1 MIEINGKTIETDP
14 EGYLANL
21 EDWTEDVA
29 KVLSAQDELELTENH
44 WKVLN
49 WIRAYYEEN
58 STAPNLRVMTKAIGN
73 DLGEEYSDKKYLFDL
88 FPYGPAKQAAR
99 YAGMPKPTGC
109 V

>member
-1 MIEINGKTIETDP
+1 MNINGREIPTDA

-21 EDWTEDVA
+21 DDWNEEIA
-29 KVLSAQDELELTENH
+29 GYLSKQDHLELTEEH
-44 WKVLN
+44 WRVLN
-49 WIRAYYEEN
+49 WIRNYYMEN
-58 STAPNLRVMTKAIGN
+58 GTAPNLRVMQKLLK
-73 DLGEEYSDKKYLFDL
+73 DELGEEYGDKKHLFEL

>member
-1 MIEINGKTIETDP
+1 MIVINDKEIGTDN

-21 EDWTEDVA
+21 DDWSEELAVH
-29 KVLSAQDELELTENH
+29 LSERDNLQLTDRH
-44 WKVLN
+44 WEIIEF
-49 WIRAYYEEN
+49 IRGYYQEYR
-58 STAPNLRVMTKAIGN
+58 TAPNLRVLQK
-73 DLGEEYSDKKYLFDL
+73 LLKEEFGEEKADKKYLFDL

>member
-1 MIEINGKTIETDP
+1 MIDVNGKQIETDA
-14 EGYLANL
+14 EGFLANL
-21 EDWTEDVA
+21 EDWSEEVA
-29 KVLSAQDELELTENH
+29 KVLSAQDQLELGEKH
-44 WKVLN
+44 WLVIN
-49 WIRAYYEEN
+49 WIRNYYAEYG
-58 STAPNLRVMTKAIGN
+58 TAPNLRIMTKSIGN

>member
-1 MIEINGKTIETDP
+1 MIIINGKEIGTDA

-21 EDWTEDVA
+21 EDWSEEIA
-29 KVLSAQDELELTENH
+29 RYLSEQDNLALTDQHWEIINFMRNYYAENG
-44 WKVLN
+44 
-49 WIRAYYEEN
+49 
-58 STAPNLRVMTKAIGN
+58 TAPNLRVLQKLLKEE
-73 DLGEEYSDKKYLFDL
+73 LGEEKSDKKYLFDL

>member
-1 MIEINGKTIETDP
+1 MINVNGREIETDA

-21 EDWTEDVA
+21 DDWTEDVA
-29 KVLSAQDELELTENH
+29 AFLSQQDELALDENR
-44 WKVLN
+44 WRVIN
-49 WIRAYYEEN
+49 WIRDYYAEN
-58 STAPNLRVMTKAIGN
+58 ATAPNLRVMTKLIGN
-73 DLGEEYSDKKYLFDL
+73 DLGAEFADKKYLFDL